1 MIQVQSSRRMKIK
14 MNIVLALLVLVGFG
28 VLIGRLYQL
37 QLVDGEMYQA
47 KALKQQLRPTAIS
60 AQRGTIYDRN
70 MKTLSASATVW
81 TVTLSPAELK
91 DADQLSKIADFLAP
105 LLGVEREKIIER
117 GQKTAS
123 YYEIIKQK
131 VDDTTADAILRFCD
145 ENKINCVNL
154 VEDSRRYYPYGS
166 LASTVLGFTT
176 SENKGAYGIE
186 SNYEKILAGTPGM
199 VVSAKN
205 AKSGNMP
212 YSYDREYEPVDGNSI
227 VLTIDEVIQHSLERH
242 LETAVIEHNVN
253 NRAVGIAMDVNTGAI
268 LGMATKPD
276 FDPNEPN
283 ILCDPKAIAEIAA
296 FDEQIA
302 AASGE
307 EAERLKSERLD
318 ALGKAQFAQWR
329 NKAISDPYEPGSV
342 FKIITA
348 SMALDTEVCRPT
360 GEYYTCPGF
369 HIVAGRRKACWK
381 AAGHGTIDFTQAVK
395 FSCNPA
401 FMMIGAKVGPRNF
414 YDYFERFGLREPTR
428 IDLPGEADG
437 IFYDYDTLA
446 KETGEELA
454 SSSFGQTFKVTPI
467 QICTAVAAAVNGG
480 RLMQP
485 YVVSQVLDPEGNIVS
500 TTEPVVKRQ
509 VISEQTSETMRGIL
523 EKVVGDPDG
532 SGKNA
537 YVPGYRVGG
546 KTGTSEKLDA
556 KEGGEVT
563 RRIASFMGIAPSND
577 PQVLVLVILDEPQMQ
592 NIYGSVIAAPV
603 VGAIMSDILP
613 YLKVEPQYTEA
624 ELSDIEVKVPY
635 VTGGVVHDALSAL
648 TARGLSYK
656 LVGDGVNVTG
666 QIPSSGTECPKG
678 TKVILYTDGAQPAD
692 PAEVPDVLGLSAQ
705 QANRTILNAG
715 FNIRLMGA
723 DIEGKGVMAVLQ
735 DPLPGTA
742 AQEGTIVTVTFAD
755 ASDAFTAEETYEA
768 MQENSSEPS
777 PGAASPAGG

>member
-1 MIQVQSSRRMKIK
+1 MAGKSTYMRQTAI
-14 MNIVLALLVLVGFG
+14 IVLMAQMGSFVPAESAEIGLCDAIFTRVGASDDLAAGQSTFMVEMSEVAEILKNATKHSLLILDE
-28 VLIGRLYQL
+28 IGRGTSTF
-37 QLVDGEMYQA
+37 DGMSIARAVLEYVADKKTLGA
-47 KALKQQLRPTAIS
+47 KALFSTH
-60 AQRGTIYDRN
+60 YH
-70 MKTLSASATVW
+70 
-81 TVTLSPAELK
+81 ELTSMENEL
-91 DADQLSKIADFLAP
+91 Q
-105 LLGVEREKIIER
+105 GVK
-117 GQKTAS
+117 
-123 YYEIIKQK
+123 
-131 VDDTTADAILRFCD
+131 
-145 ENKINCVNL
+145 
-154 VEDSRRYYPYGS
+154 
-166 LASTVLGFTT
+166 
-176 SENKGAYGIE
+176 
-186 SNYEKILAGTPGM
+186 NY
-199 VVSAKN
+199 
-205 AKSGNMP
+205 
-212 YSYDREYEPVDGNSI
+212 
-227 VLTIDEVIQHSLERH
+227 
-242 LETAVIEHNVN
+242 NV
-253 NRAVGIAMDVNTGAI
+253 
-268 LGMATKPD
+268 
-276 FDPNEPN
+276 
-283 ILCDPKAIAEIAA
+283 
-296 FDEQIA
+296 
-302 AASGE
+302 
-307 EAERLKSERLD
+307 
-318 ALGKAQFAQWR
+318 
-329 NKAISDPYEPGSV
+329 
-342 FKIITA
+342 
-348 SMALDTEVCRPT
+348 
-360 GEYYTCPGF
+360 
-369 HIVAGRRKACWK
+369 
-381 AAGHGTIDFTQAVK
+381 AVK
-395 FSCNPA
+395 KRGDDITF
-401 FMMIGAKVGPRNF
+401 
-414 YDYFERFGLREPTR
+414 LRR
-428 IDLPGEADG
+428 IIPGEADG

-755 ASDAFTAEETYEA
+755 ASDAFTAEENYEA

>member
-70 MKTLSASATVW
+70 MKTLAASATVW

-532 SGKNA
+532 SGQNA

-546 KTGTSEKLDA
+546 TTGTSEKLDA

-563 RRIASFMGIAPSND
+563 RRIASLMGIAPSND

>member
-70 MKTLSASATVW
+70 MKTLAASATVW

-212 YSYDREYEPVDGNSI
+212 YSYDREYDPVDGNSI

-428 IDLPGEADG
+428 IDLPSEADG

-635 VTGGVVHDALSAL
+635 VTGGVVHDAL
-648 TARGLSYK
+648 
-656 LVGDGVNVTG
+656 
-666 QIPSSGTECPKG
+666 
-678 TKVILYTDGAQPAD
+678 
-692 PAEVPDVLGLSAQ
+692 
-705 QANRTILNAG
+705 
-715 FNIRLMGA
+715 
-723 DIEGKGVMAVLQ
+723 
-735 DPLPGTA
+735 
-742 AQEGTIVTVTFAD
+742 
-755 ASDAFTAEETYEA
+755 
-768 MQENSSEPS
+768 
-777 PGAASPAGG
+777 

>member
-70 MKTLSASATVW
+70 MKTLAASATVW

-212 YSYDREYEPVDGNSI
+212 YSYDREYDPVDGNSI

>member
-70 MKTLSASATVW
+70 MKTLAASATVW

-166 LASTVLGFTT
+166 LASTVLGFTS

>member
-70 MKTLSASATVW
+70 MKTLAASATVW

-212 YSYDREYEPVDGNSI
+212 YSYDREYDPVDGNSI

-546 KTGTSEKLDA
+546 KTGTSDKLDA

>member
-60 AQRGTIYDRN
+60 AQRGAIYDRN
-70 MKTLSASATVW
+70 MKTLAASATVW

-186 SNYEKILAGTPGM
+186 SNYEKVLAGIPGM

-283 ILCDPKAIAEIAA
+283 ILCDPKALAEIAV

-414 YDYFERFGLREPTR
+414 YDYFERFG

-532 SGKNA
+532 SDKNA

-678 TKVILYTDGAQPAD
+678 TRVILYTDGTQPAD

-715 FNIRLMGA
+715 FNIRLVGA

-768 MQENSSEPS
+768 MQESSSEPP

>member
-70 MKTLSASATVW
+70 MKTLAASATVW

-199 VVSAKN
+199 VVSAKT

-212 YSYDREYEPVDGNSI
+212 YSNDREYEPVDGNSI

-648 TARGLSYK
+648 TACGLSYK

>member
-70 MKTLSASATVW
+70 MKTLAASATVW

-428 IDLPGEADG
+428 IDLPSEADG

-648 TARGLSYK
+648 TACGLSYK

>member
-60 AQRGTIYDRN
+60 AQRGAIYDRN
-70 MKTLSASATVW
+70 MKTLAASATVW

-186 SNYEKILAGTPGM
+186 SNYEKVLAGIPGM

-283 ILCDPKAIAEIAA
+283 ILCDPKALAEIAV

-302 AASGE
+302 AASGD

-414 YDYFERFGLREPTR
+414 YDYFERFGLKEPTR

-678 TKVILYTDGAQPAD
+678 TRVILYTDGAQPAD

-715 FNIRLMGA
+715 FNIRLVGA

-768 MQENSSEPS
+768 MQESSSEPP

>member
-60 AQRGTIYDRN
+60 AQRGAIYDRN
-70 MKTLSASATVW
+70 MKTLAASATVW

-186 SNYEKILAGTPGM
+186 SNYEKVLAGIPGM

-283 ILCDPKAIAEIAA
+283 ILCDPKALAEIAV

-414 YDYFERFGLREPTR
+414 YDYFERFGLKEPTR

-678 TKVILYTDGAQPAD
+678 TRVILYTDGAQPAD

-715 FNIRLMGA
+715 FNIRLVGA

-768 MQENSSEPS
+768 MQESSSEPP
-777 PGAASPAGG
+777 PGAVSPAGG